1 MSKTNKP
8 GERAQR
14 SGLYEIIGSR
24 GGHTGNERTVAKG
37 EILPP
42 TPRPGQSYRIAEPA
56 RNKSGRR

>member
-8 GERAQR
+8 GERGQR

-24 GGHTGNERTVAKG
+24 GGHTGKERTVAEG

-42 TPRPGQSYRIAEPA
+42 TPRPGQSYQIAEPA